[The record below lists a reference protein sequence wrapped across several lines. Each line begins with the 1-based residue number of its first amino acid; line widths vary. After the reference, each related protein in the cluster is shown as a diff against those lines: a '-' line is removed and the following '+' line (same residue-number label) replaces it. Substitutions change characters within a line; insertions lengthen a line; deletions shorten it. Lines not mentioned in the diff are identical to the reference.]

1 MGLVQA
7 EAVSALVRELALQ
20 SALVVR
26 HADRWTL
33 RVPNA
38 ALGQATTRERLQAA
52 LQQAG
57 HAVTLLTEVGAV
69 DDSPSR
75 RLAAAAAERQR
86 QAESFILQDPLVQ
99 ALQRD
104 FGGKIVPG
112 SIQPL

>member
-1 MGLVQA
+1 MARRQVVLACPRQA
-7 EAVSALVRELALQ
+7 LPPV
-20 SALVVR
+20 
-26 HADRWTL
+26 
-33 RVPNA
+33 RVPHV
-38 ALGQATTRERLQAA
+38 RLQAA

-57 HAVTLLTEVGAV
+57 HAIQLLTEVGAV

-86 QAESFILQDPLVQ
+86 QAEAFILQDPLVQ
-99 ALQRD
+99 AMQRD